1 VPSTVAPSLVI
12 RRTYNAAPQR
22 VYEAWTTPKLAEQFM
37 GPYDVKATEIAMDV
51 RTGGKFQI
59 VMVKSD
65 GERLRAFGIY
75 REVVPAKKLVMTW
88 SWEEDDPAD
97 QYETLLTLEFKPS
110 GNGTE
115 LTLTHEQFPTEENR
129 DNHQHGW
136 SSIVEKL
143 EEFLR

>member
-1 VPSTVAPSLVI
+1 MPSTVAPSLVI
-12 RRTYNAAPQR
+12 RRTYDASPQR

-37 GPYDVKATEIAMDV
+37 GPYDVKATEIEMDV

-59 VMVKSD
+59 VMVKPD
-65 GERLRAFGIY
+65 GERMKAVGVY
-75 REVVPAKKLVMTW
+75 REVKPAQKLVMTW

-110 GNGTE
+110 GKGTE

-143 EEFLR
+143 DEFLR

>member
-1 VPSTVAPSLVI
+1 MPSTVAPSLVI
-12 RRTYNAAPQR
+12 RRTYSATPQR

-37 GPYDVKATEIAMDV
+37 GPYDVKATEIEMDL

-59 VMVKSD
+59 VMVKPD
-65 GERLRAFGIY
+65 GERMRAFGVY
-75 REVVPAKKLVMTW
+75 REVKPAQKLVMTW

-97 QYETLLTLEFKPS
+97 QYETLLTLEFTPA

-115 LTLTHEQFPTEENR
+115 LTLKHEQFPTEENR

-143 EEFLR
+143 DEFLR